1 MDPFWSI
8 KHVWLSFWLIST
20 FCWAT
25 SRLTNN
31 PLTCCSKCWQVSER
45 CNGELMNSFE
55 KFNYIIGYL
64 VPKLYAE
71 GVSVAVP
78 GSDAIGECMG
88 SLAAWCK
95 TVTTENDPA
104 QFKYTAVLI
113 PTLPLLNQADLIT
126 PFEELNTC
134 LSMWTA
140 FCSTEEGQFL
150 CFFCQAVI
158 KDAKDSSKCSTCK
171 DERICEKCA
180 LEGSAQSSQHA
191 GLAHLLRRQTIRV
204 SLLEPL
210 RRPARNLAIQGLEGS
225 KQIFCEV
232 WTC

>member
-1 MDPFWSI
+1 M
-8 KHVWLSFWLIST
+8 
-20 FCWAT
+20 
-25 SRLTNN
+25 
-31 PLTCCSKCWQVSER
+31 SER
-45 CNGELMNSFE
+45 CNSEVMNSIG
-55 KFNYIIGYL
+55 KFYYIIGYL

-126 PFEELNTC
+126 PFEELNTRFVN
-134 LSMWTA
+134 LKGLLLRK
-140 FCSTEEGQFL
+140 EGQFL
-150 CFFCQAVI
+150 CCRWQGMI

-232 WTC
+232 

>member
-1 MDPFWSI
+1 MKKNREKKKWIRFWFI
-8 KHVWLSFWLIST
+8 KHVWLSCWLIST

-31 PLTCCSKCWQVSER
+31 PLTCCSKSRQVSER
-45 CNGELMNSFE
+45 CNSEVMNSIG
-55 KFNYIIGYL
+55 KFYYIIGYL

-126 PFEELNTC
+126 PFEELNTRFVN
-134 LSMWTA
+134 LKGLLLRK
-140 FCSTEEGQFL
+140 EGQFL
-150 CFFCQAVI
+150 CCRWQGMI
-158 KDAKDSSKCSTCK
+158 KMPRTAANVRRARMSVFVRSVLWKVRLRAPNMQVLRTCS
-171 DERICEKCA
+171 
-180 LEGSAQSSQHA
+180 G
-191 GLAHLLRRQTIRV
+191 GRQFGYLCLNRFGGQRET
-204 SLLEPL
+204 
-210 RRPARNLAIQGLEGS
+210 
-225 KQIFCEV
+225 
-232 WTC
+232 